1 MTILSLLNRI
11 FTADQTP
18 NNTVSWS
25 GTNGLKG
32 IQDDIAEEI
41 RARGCIVVPTVTD
54 LNSQGKNNSQ
64 NSIVQGIGVYTWFPT
79 GNGPANGSNVVMA
92 NDGGF
97 WVLQAVGN
105 FFPNVGTDLSDQA
118 AGVNVYAKAGVLKIN
133 GPVDYKNVATAP
145 SAPTDG
151 VIAYAKTDLSSVSVL
166 NLTGPLLLTN
176 ITTVPATPTGGIVL
190 YSQAGVLKYKD
201 PAGTVHTL

>member
-11 FTADQTP
+11 FNADQTP

-54 LNSQGKNNSQ
+54 LSAQGKNNSQ
-64 NSIVQGIGVYTWFPT
+64 NAIVQGVGLYTWFASAT
-79 GNGPANGSNVVMA
+79 LNGSNVVAA
-92 NDGGF
+92 NDGGR
-97 WVLQAVGN
+97 WVLQANGSFYPTVA
-105 FFPNVGTDLSDQA
+105 TDLA
-118 AGVNVYAKAGVLKIN
+118 APTAGTGVNVYSKTDGSTVDILKIS
-133 GPVDYKNVATAP
+133 GPIY
-145 SAPTDG
+145 
-151 VIAYAKTDLSSVSVL
+151 
-166 NLTGPLLLTN
+166 LTN

>member
-41 RARGCIVVPTVTD
+41 RSRGCVVVPTTVA
-54 LNSQGKNNSQ
+54 LSAQGKNNSQ
-64 NSIVQGIGVYTWFPT
+64 NVVVQGIGLYTWFPT
-79 GNGPANGSNVVMA
+79 GTANGSNIVAA

-97 WVLQAVGN
+97 WVLQANGN
-105 FFPNVGTDLSDQA
+105 FYPKVDTDLAAPTVGT
-118 AGVNVYAKAGVLKIN
+118 GVNVYSKTDTSTVDILKIS
-133 GPVDYKNVATAP
+133 GPIY
-145 SAPTDG
+145 
-151 VIAYAKTDLSSVSVL
+151 
-166 NLTGPLLLTN
+166 LTN

>member
-11 FTADQTP
+11 FNADQTP

-41 RARGCIVVPTVTD
+41 RARGCVVVPTVTD
-54 LNSQGKNNSQ
+54 LSAQGKNNSQ
-64 NSIVQGIGVYTWFPT
+64 NAIVQGVGLYTWFASAT
-79 GNGPANGSNVVMA
+79 LNGSNVVAA
-92 NDGGF
+92 NDGGR
-97 WVLQAVGN
+97 WVLQANGSFYPSVA
-105 FFPNVGTDLSDQA
+105 TDLTA
-118 AGVNVYAKAGVLKIN
+118 PTAGTGVNVYSKTDGSTVDILKIS
-133 GPVDYKNVATAP
+133 GPIY
-145 SAPTDG
+145 
-151 VIAYAKTDLSSVSVL
+151 
-166 NLTGPLLLTN
+166 LTN

-201 PAGTVHTL
+201 PTGTVHTL

>member
-1 MTILSLLNRI
+1 MFITNLLNKI
-11 FTADQTP
+11 FNADQTQ

-25 GTNGLKG
+25 GTNGLKD
-32 IQDDIAEEI
+32 IQDDIVEEI
-41 RARGCIVVPTVTD
+41 RARGCVVVPTTVS

-64 NSIVQGIGVYTWFPT
+64 SAIVQGVGLYTWFAT
-79 GNGPANGSNVVMA
+79 GTANGSNVIAA

-97 WVLQAVGN
+97 WVLQANGN
-105 FFPNVGTDLSDQA
+105 FYPSVTTDLTA
-118 AGVNVYAKAGVLKIN
+118 PTAGTGVNVYSKTDGSTVDILKIS
-133 GPVDYKNVATAP
+133 GPIY
-145 SAPTDG
+145 
-151 VIAYAKTDLSSVSVL
+151 
-166 NLTGPLLLTN
+166 LTN

>member
-41 RARGCIVVPTVTD
+41 RARGCVVVPTVAD
-54 LNSQGKNNSQ
+54 LSAQGKSNSQ
-64 NSIVQGIGVYTWFPT
+64 NAIVQGVGLYTWFASAT
-79 GNGPANGSNVVMA
+79 LNGSNVVAA
-92 NDGGF
+92 NDGGR
-97 WVLQAVGN
+97 WVLQANGN
-105 FFPNVGTDLSDQA
+105 FYPSVTTDLTA
-118 AGVNVYAKAGVLKIN
+118 PTAGTGVNVYSKTDGSTVDILKIS
-133 GPVDYKNVATAP
+133 GPIY
-145 SAPTDG
+145 
-151 VIAYAKTDLSSVSVL
+151 
-166 NLTGPLLLTN
+166 LTN

>member
-1 MTILSLLNRI
+1 MTILGLLNRI
-11 FTADQTP
+11 FNADQTP

-41 RARGCIVVPTVTD
+41 RARGCIVVPTKTD
-54 LNSQGKNNSQ
+54 LNAQGKNNSQ
-64 NSIVQGIGVYTWFPT
+64 NAIVQGIGLYTWFPQT
-79 GNGPANGSNVVMA
+79 AGPANGSNIVGA

-97 WVLQAVGN
+97 WVLQAQGN
-105 FFPNVGTDLSDQA
+105 FYPNVVADLSISP
-118 AGVNVYAKAGVLKIN
+118 AGVTVYAKADASSVDILKIS
-133 GPVDYKNVATAP
+133 GPVYLKD
-145 SAPTDG
+145 
-151 VIAYAKTDLSSVSVL
+151 
-166 NLTGPLLLTN
+166 
-176 ITTVPATPTGGIVL
+176 ITTVPASPTSGIVL

>member
-41 RARGCIVVPTVTD
+41 RARGCIVVPTTVE
-54 LNSQGKNNSQ
+54 LNNQGKNNSQ
-64 NSIVQGIGVYTWFPT
+64 NAIVQGIGLYTWFPAT
-79 GNGPANGSNVVMA
+79 VGPANGSNIVSA
-92 NDGGF
+92 NDGGR
-97 WVLQAVGN
+97 WVLQANGN
-105 FFPNVGTDLSDQA
+105 FYPSVATDLTA
-118 AGVNVYAKAGVLKIN
+118 PTAGTGVNVYSKTDGSTVDILKIS
-133 GPVDYKNVATAP
+133 GPIY
-145 SAPTDG
+145 
-151 VIAYAKTDLSSVSVL
+151 
-166 NLTGPLLLTN
+166 LTN